1 MKNNILKKY
10 NFKNK
15 KIIILGGLGL
25 IGSEITKEISQLGGK
40 ILVIDNNEKKYLR
53 SKKNFNKKKIQY
65 FSLNLQNINKIDYYY
80 NKVLKSFGCPNIFI
94 NCSYPRTEDWK
105 NNTFKDITIT
115 SLKNNINYHLVTYTY
130 IAKLTAEM
138 MKKKK
143 IKGSLIQFSSIY
155 GVTAQDLNIY
165 KKTKIKENVSYSV
178 IKGGIVNLTRQ
189 MASYYGKSNIRVN
202 TVCPGGVLDNQDK
215 SFIKNYSER
224 VPLGRLANKN
234 EIAQAVLF
242 LASDASSYITG
253 TTFMVDGGWS
263 II

>member
-1 MKNNILKKY
+1 
-10 NFKNK
+10 
-15 KIIILGGLGL
+15 
-25 IGSEITKEISQLGGK
+25 
-40 ILVIDNNEKKYLR
+40 
-53 SKKNFNKKKIQY
+53 
-65 FSLNLQNINKIDYYY
+65 
-80 NKVLKSFGCPNIFI
+80 
-94 NCSYPRTEDWK
+94 
-105 NNTFKDITIT
+105 
-115 SLKNNINYHLVTYTY
+115 
-130 IAKLTAEM
+130 
-138 MKKKK
+138 
-143 IKGSLIQFSSIY
+143 
-155 GVTAQDLNIY
+155 
-165 KKTKIKENVSYSV
+165 
-178 IKGGIVNLTRQ
+178 